1 MCARKHLGCAC
12 SILCH
17 AHLQEE
23 EEKEATWGGGGG
35 GDNLVEAESE
45 ISDEALLRKIVAQ
58 GGHIVVLGL
67 CGIRL
72 LPCACAACAR
82 VRVCASVIG
91 RAASR
96 SITQHHAASRSITQ
110 HLESPTPGPQTLKTL
125 EQGLYTRQ

>member
-35 GDNLVEAESE
+35 GDNLFEAESE

-82 VRVCASVIG
+82 VRECHWP
-91 RAASR
+91 R

-110 HLESPTPGPQTLKTL
+110 HHSASRIAHTGAPNPENT
-125 EQGLYTRQ
+125 